1 MKKKRSQGG
10 HMMKRFIRVAMMLV
24 LLCVVTVLLSALS
37 LETTE
42 AKATTSKVSQNRF
55 STASCQWSVVPSPNG
70 SSSSNLSAVAAVS
83 ANDVW
88 AVGSSG
94 NQRSGAQTLIEHW
107 NGSSWSVVTSPN
119 PGSIYN
125 TLYGVTVISAANV
138 WAVGYYVNTTGV
150 TQTLIEHWNGTS
162 WSVVKS
168 PSPATGNNELFS
180 VSAASASSIWT
191 VGFLTNN
198 TSQTPVDQTLI
209 EHWNGSSWS
218 VMKSPNPG
226 SSSDH
231 LNGVAAVSTSDVWAV
246 GNGKTSSGKTLIEH
260 WNGSSWSVVTSPS
273 PGSGGDLRAVA
284 AVSAGNVWAVG
295 YYSPNSSSIQTLVER
310 WNGTSWQVVKSANI
324 GTSPTFSAVAAVSA
338 HDIWAVGSYHNPNSN
353 EFFQTLTEHWNGTK
367 WSIVKSPSPSSFS
380 TQLLGVAAVSATNV
394 WAVGVADSNTLTEHY
409 HC

>member
-1 MKKKRSQGG
+1 
-10 HMMKRFIRVAMMLV
+10 MMKCFITVARLLR
-24 LLCVVTVLLSALS
+24 LLCVMTVLLSALS
-37 LETTE
+37 LKTTE
-42 AKATTSKVSQNRF
+42 AKATTSKVSQNKF
-55 STASCQWSVVPSPNG
+55 SSASCQWSVVPSPNG
-70 SSSSNLSAVAAVS
+70 SSSSNLSGVAAVS
-83 ANDVW
+83 ANDIW

-94 NQRSGAQTLIEHW
+94 NQMSGAQTLIEHW

-125 TLYGVTVISAANV
+125 TLYGVTAISAANV

-162 WSVVKS
+162 WSVVTS

-198 TSQTPVDQTLI
+198 TSQTPSDQTLI
-209 EHWNGSSWS
+209 EHWNGTSWS
-218 VMKSPNPG
+218 VVKSPNPG

-231 LNGVAAVSTSDVWAV
+231 LNGVTAVSTSDVWAV

-260 WNGSSWSVVTSPS
+260 WNGTSWSVVASPS
-273 PGSGGDLRAVA
+273 PGSGGDFRAVD

-295 YYSPNSSSIQTLVER
+295 YYLSNSSSILTLVER
-310 WNGTSWQVVKSANI
+310 WNGASWQVVKSANI
-324 GTSPTFSAVAAVSA
+324 GTSPSFNAVAAVSA
-338 HDIWAVGSYHNPNSN
+338 NDVWAVGSYHNPNSN
-353 EFFQTLTEHWNGTK
+353 EFFQTLTEQWNGTK
-367 WSIVKSPSPSSFS
+367 WSVVKSPSPGSFS
-380 TQLLGVAAVSATNV
+380 TQLLGVAAVSANNV

>member
-1 MKKKRSQGG
+1 
-10 HMMKRFIRVAMMLV
+10 MMKRFLRVAMMLV

-37 LETTE
+37 FKTTE
-42 AKATTSKVSQNRF
+42 AKATTSKVSQNRYS
-55 STASCQWSVVPSPNG
+55 STSCQWSVVPSPNG
-70 SSSSNLSAVAAVS
+70 SSSSGLSAVAAVS

-94 NQRSGAQTLIEHW
+94 SQMSGGQTLIEHW
-107 NGSSWSVVTSPN
+107 NGSSWSVVTNPN

-125 TLYGVTVISAANV
+125 TLYGVTAVSAANV

-162 WSVVKS
+162 WSVVTS
-168 PSPATGNNELFS
+168 PGPATGNNELFS

-198 TSQTPVDQTLI
+198 TSGQTPNDQTLI
-209 EHWNGSSWS
+209 EHWNGSHWS
-218 VMKSPNPG
+218 VVKSPNPG

-231 LNGVAAVSTSDVWAV
+231 LTGVAAVSTSDVWAV

-260 WNGSSWSVVTSPS
+260 WNGSSWSVVASPS
-273 PGSGGDLRAVA
+273 PGSGGDFRAVA

-310 WNGTSWQVVKSANI
+310 WNGASWQVVKSANI
-324 GTSPTFSAVAAVSA
+324 GTSPTLSAVVAVSA

-353 EFFQTLTEHWNGTK
+353 EFFQTLTEQWNGTK
-367 WSIVKSPSPSSFS
+367 WSIVKSPSPGSFS
-380 TQLLGVAAVSATNV
+380 TQLLGVAAVSANNV

>member
-1 MKKKRSQGG
+1 
-10 HMMKRFIRVAMMLV
+10 MKRFIRVAM
-24 LLCVVTVLLSALS
+24 LLCMVTVLLSALS
-37 LETTE
+37 LKTIE
-42 AKATTSKVSQNRF
+42 AKATPSSGKVFQNQFSYTSCGK
-55 STASCQWSVVPSPNG
+55 WSVVPSPNPNVVPSG
-70 SSSSNLSAVAAVS
+70 LSAVAAVS

-94 NQRSGAQTLIEHW
+94 NQMSGALTLIEHW
-107 NGSSWSVVTSPN
+107 NGTSWSVVTSVN

-125 TLYGVTVISAANV
+125 TLYGVTAVSTTNV

-162 WSVVKS
+162 WSVVTS

-180 VSAASASSIWT
+180 VSAVSASSIWA

-198 TSQTPVDQTLI
+198 SSTPIDQTLI
-209 EHWNGSSWS
+209 EHWNGTSWS
-218 VMKSPNPG
+218 VVKSPNPG
-226 SSSDH
+226 SSSNH
-231 LNGVAAVSTSDVWAV
+231 LNGVTAVSTSDVWAV

-260 WNGSSWSVVTSPS
+260 WNGTSWSVVASPS
-273 PGSGGDLRAVA
+273 PGSGGDFRAVD

-295 YYSPNSSSIQTLVER
+295 YYLSNSSSILTLVER
-310 WNGTSWQVVKSANI
+310 WNGASWQVVKSANI

-338 HDIWAVGSYHNPNSN
+338 NDVWAVGSYHNPNSN

-367 WSIVKSPSPSSFS
+367 WSMVKSPSPGSFS
-380 TQLLGVAAVSATNV
+380 TQLLGVAAVSPTNV
-394 WAVGVADSNTLTEHY
+394 WAVGYADSNTLTEHF